1 VEDFPIARLFRQSP
15 LNSIWEGSGNV
26 VALDIILR
34 ARRSL
39 PVLMDLVRSA
49 KGRQLKPFDEYVDR
63 LDGMGEDDLPTH
75 FTYAYTVYCTI
86 IFASQ
91 SIASHPYLQ

>member
-34 ARRSL
+34 AHRSL
-39 PVLMDLVRSA
+39 PVLMDLVKSA

-63 LDGMGEDDLPTH
+63 LDGMGEDHLPTH

-86 IFASQ
+86 IC
-91 SIASHPYLQ
+91 ASHPYLQLAS